1 MTFSLNI
8 QTIANVT
15 LILNNSKK
23 KKKKKNKWQF
33 YILNLTYILK
43 TILSKL
49 FIIFYKEII
58 IVPMKYATE
67 PVCLQATAVFR

>member
-23 KKKKKNKWQF
+23 KKIKWHF

-67 PVCLQATAVFR
+67 LVCLPATAVFR